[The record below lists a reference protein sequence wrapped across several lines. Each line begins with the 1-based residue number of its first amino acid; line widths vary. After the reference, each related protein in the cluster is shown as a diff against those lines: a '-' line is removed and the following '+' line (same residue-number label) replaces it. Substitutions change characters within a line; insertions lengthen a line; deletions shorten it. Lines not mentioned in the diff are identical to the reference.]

1 MHIGMLASLH
11 VAIVYVLS
19 ILKWHGTHF
28 DLYPIQKWKDIVRYA
43 SVYNIY
49 TQYCTTLQNMD
60 WSDRLRCKC
69 CLFIMTFPLL
79 LICRCWKQCYY
90 GGKTWCYTAQKWH
103 YLGGVK
109 CDASPNKTPEDKGE
123 FCDTYGKVCITACYV
138 GWKSDMNTMSED
150 RYFVSLIASFPPR
163 PCDRLLSFKTN
174 RF

>member
-1 MHIGMLASLH
+1 MEPILICIQFKNEKTSSDTLPSITFILNIVLH
-11 VAIVYVLS
+11 YKIWTGLIDYVVS
-19 ILKWHGTHF
+19 
-28 DLYPIQKWKDIVRYA
+28 
-43 SVYNIY
+43 
-49 TQYCTTLQNMD
+49 
-60 WSDRLRCKC
+60 
-69 CLFIMTFPLL
+69 LFIMTFPLL

-123 FCDTYGKVCITACYV
+123 FCDKYGKVCITACYV

-174 RF
+174 MF